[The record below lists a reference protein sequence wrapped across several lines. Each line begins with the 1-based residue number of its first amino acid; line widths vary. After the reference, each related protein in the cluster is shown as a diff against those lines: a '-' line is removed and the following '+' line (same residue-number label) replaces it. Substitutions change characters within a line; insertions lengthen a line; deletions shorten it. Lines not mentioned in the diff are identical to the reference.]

1 MEIFTFWP
9 AFTIGF
15 ILYLIYLLPK
25 CRFSVQEGHIA
36 VATMFGKALH
46 LSESSPQ
53 LKSFGPGL
61 HFKWPW
67 QKMQEVSL
75 MEQMIELS
83 GEEGGITAMASDGT
97 MLRLDSKLRF
107 TPIKRDLYNFLFSIE
122 KPIEHMKGLF
132 ICLLRNEIANFD
144 HQEFITRQQEQK
156 KDPSILSATQVGS
169 YAAIRRERKMLNNKI
184 QAFCRQQIGDRYG
197 IRFDGVDLTD
207 ILPPDELAHA
217 LNGVINAQSEAH
229 KLYAQTE
236 GECEQR
242 LLAAQKSLNIAQA
255 KSKAAEEEISTMT
268 RLLGDLQDNGTLALY
283 IDRRRTEVFA
293 ESRTSFIKRPL

>member
-1 MEIFTFWP
+1 MEILDFWT
-9 AFTIGF
+9 AFVIGF
-15 ILYLIYLLPK
+15 LLYLVYLLPK

-36 VATMFGKALH
+36 VSTIFGKAIRF
-46 LSESSPQ
+46 SESSPQ
-53 LKSFGPGL
+53 LKSFGPGFHL
-61 HFKWPW
+61 KWPW
-67 QKMQEVSL
+67 QKIQEVSL

-83 GEEGGITAMASDGT
+83 GEEGGTTAMASDGT

-144 HQEFITRQQEQK
+144 HQQQEQK
-156 KDPSILSATQVGS
+156 ENPSVLSPIQVGS
-169 YAAIRRERKMLNNKI
+169 YAALRRERKMLNNKI
-184 QAFCRQQIGDRYG
+184 QSFCKQQIGDRYG

-217 LNGVINAQSEAH
+217 LNGVINAQSEAN
-229 KLYAQTE
+229 KLNAQTE
-236 GECEQR
+236 CECQQR
-242 LLAAQKSLNIAQA
+242 LLAAQKNFNIAQA
-255 KSKAAEEEISTMT
+255 KARAAEEEINTMT
-268 RLLGDLQDNGTLALY
+268 RLLSNLQENGTLALY
-283 IDRRRTEVFA
+283 VERRRAEVFA